1 VTHSPEPALLE
12 TAVVI
17 VVDEPGLAGI
27 YRSFFPGFAAL
38 GIPLHI
44 TLLYPFVP
52 PDALEAALPDLAA
65 VIARYER
72 FAFTLTDLRTFPRA
86 VWVAPDPAA
95 PFRALTGAIET
106 AFPAYPHWGGQY
118 AEAIPHMTLVD
129 GVEEDALLSTL
140 ARLRQ
145 QTEPILP
152 VVLVADE
159 VTVLAERED
168 GHMVIAARLPLGRT
182 ADGFSV

>member
-72 FAFTLTDLRTFPRA
+72 FAFTLTDLRTFP
-86 VWVAPDPAA
+86 
-95 PFRALTGAIET
+95 RALTGAIET